1 VSSLTEGK
9 VLEIKRQLATG
20 GKSVAKIAT
29 EFGVHSTTIN
39 NIKFG
44 RTWKSVALQ
53 QTAEVS
59 AV

>member
-1 VSSLTEGK
+1 
-9 VLEIKRQLATG
+9 
-20 GKSVAKIAT
+20 VAKIAT

-53 QTAEVS
+53 QTSEQTV
-59 AV
+59 

>member
-1 VSSLTEGK
+1 
-9 VLEIKRQLATG
+9 
-20 GKSVAKIAT
+20 VAKIAT